1 MDDYFGTVTLALLK
15 KIFVLVMMTKVLEYF
30 HFLLIKILVLVV
42 MIKVLKYFHS
52 HFHFHFT
59 LMWYGCYMWYSHT
72 SSVEEN
78 LGASDDD
85 QGIRVL
91 SLSSDAYRDFE
102 VGK

>member
-1 MDDYFGTVTLALLK
+1 
-15 KIFVLVMMTKVLEYF
+15 
-30 HFLLIKILVLVV
+30 
-42 MIKVLKYFHS
+42 
-52 HFHFHFT
+52 
-59 LMWYGCYMWYSHT
+59 MWHGCYMWYSHT
-72 SSVEEN
+72 SSFEGN

>member
-1 MDDYFGTVTLALLK
+1 MDDYFGTVTPALLK
-15 KIFVLVMMTKVLEYF
+15 KILVLVMRIKVSEYF
-30 HFLLIKILVLVV
+30 HFQ
-42 MIKVLKYFHS
+42 
-52 HFHFHFT
+52 FHFHFT
-59 LMWYGCYMWYSHT
+59 LLWYGCYMWYSHT
-72 SSVEEN
+72 SSFEGN

>member
-1 MDDYFGTVTLALLK
+1 
-15 KIFVLVMMTKVLEYF
+15 
-30 HFLLIKILVLVV
+30 
-42 MIKVLKYFHS
+42 
-52 HFHFHFT
+52 
-59 LMWYGCYMWYSHT
+59 MWYGCYMWYSHT

-85 QGIRVL
+85 QGIGVL